1 MSSKNVSNFRMSFT
15 PGMDI
20 KNSLINSSTN
30 VVPVHAKTS
39 SLSFYQSDQNLIT
52 LGEQHPPLTSTNTVS
67 NFNKKQKLQKY
78 KTISSKE
85 TDMITSN
92 LNSTNILTTN
102 TNFNVPVQRTY
113 TEKQT
118 PLLNSSSMTSL
129 FLTKIPKK
137 REDETNLQID
147 IAYSKAKDAARVV
160 RRLEYSYNMK
170 LSLMYSKPIHKKSA
184 KIIQAWWRYTAFHN
198 KNKFSLIKIQK
209 VFRGYISR
217 KAFEHTLYIYHKMLP
232 FLSTVDKIIQEHIR
246 SLINFSF

>member
-1 MSSKNVSNFRMSFT
+1 
-15 PGMDI
+15 
-20 KNSLINSSTN
+20 
-30 VVPVHAKTS
+30 
-39 SLSFYQSDQNLIT
+39 
-52 LGEQHPPLTSTNTVS
+52 
-67 NFNKKQKLQKY
+67 
-78 KTISSKE
+78 
-85 TDMITSN
+85 
-92 LNSTNILTTN
+92 
-102 TNFNVPVQRTY
+102 
-113 TEKQT
+113 
-118 PLLNSSSMTSL
+118 MTSL

-232 FLSTVDKIIQEHIR
+232 FLSTVDKIISRKICELVFDKLVLRYAALKIFHIIKPKANNIIQHMR
-246 SLINFSF
+246 RYSKEQKFNRFCKIFSKQYMKTIFLVFQRRESR